1 MQPLQIT
8 TTTHAMTIASYVMC
22 GVLAGLH
29 ATGAASHT
37 AVTEAVGP
45 GGVAVWVLL
54 MLVGAVTAL
63 GGALAAPH
71 HAVPTAALVVESVGS
86 LLLALTLTTYA
97 VSLTLS
103 FGWSGGPTT
112 QTLAYGLGLGAA
124 ARTLQIV
131 LELRR
136 LCAARASA
144 TAADPVLGDPT
155 HTND

>member
-22 GVLAGLH
+22 GILAVLH
-29 ATGAASHT
+29 AIGAASHT
-37 AVTEAVGP
+37 AVTEAVGEA
-45 GGVAVWVLL
+45 GVGVWVLL

-63 GGALAAPH
+63 GGALTAPH
-71 HAVPTAALVVESVGS
+71 HAVPTAALVVEAVGA
-86 LLLALTLTTYA
+86 LLLALTLTGYA
-97 VSLTLS
+97 VSLTMS

-124 ARTLQIV
+124 GRAAQIV

-136 LCAARASA
+136 LCAARATA
-144 TAADPVLGDPT
+144 TVADPVLGDPT
-155 HTND
+155 HADD